1 MSRFEHYSRGIAESY
16 DQTISHLFGGDLS
29 IYIGL
34 IETLLQQTEFHPE
47 DTVIELA
54 AGTGIATAQILR
66 RPGHALYITDHSRD
80 MLQLAQLQILDLG
93 DGYTSDGWELR
104 ERILDQDHDIAFSS
118 FTYHRAYEKNII
130 FLILDAYDVADAP
143 DLENI
148 TVNKMVL
155 SNAFLSFSDP
165 AKVLKAAYRRL
176 AEGGELIFNCKLKLR
191 PGEKSL
197 RDVINDL
204 LLEEGKR
211 RKDLNLPG
219 LLIHSDNTDIAP
231 RYSRK
236 HIEKMVEEAG
246 FGVCFTEEKDVH
258 LWPGAALKYLQYARE
273 RVEKATAGVSDSRYH
288 DLKIKISNRLFLHPN
303 MPFNLPTLLR
313 REGFFVAKK

>member
-1 MSRFEHYSRGIAESY
+1 MTQVPSVEFQGAS
-16 DQTISHLFGGDLS
+16 LFQL
-29 IYIGL
+29 
-34 IETLLQQTEFHPE
+34 LLQ
-47 DTVIELA
+47 
-54 AGTGIATAQILR
+54 
-66 RPGHALYITDHSRD
+66 
-80 MLQLAQLQILDLG
+80 
-93 DGYTSDGWELR
+93 
-104 ERILDQDHDIAFSS
+104 
-118 FTYHRAYEKNII
+118 
-130 FLILDAYDVADAP
+130 
-143 DLENI
+143 
-148 TVNKMVL
+148 
-155 SNAFLSFSDP
+155 
-165 AKVLKAAYRRL
+165 VLKAAYRRL

-258 LWPGAALKYLQYARE
+258 LEKIADENPTSFYALDDSSAVK
-273 RVEKATAGVSDSRYH
+273 VDGDIVSVVSEGEW
-288 DLKIKISNRLFLHPN
+288 KK
-303 MPFNLPTLLR
+303 FN
-313 REGFFVAKK
+313 